1 MQPNILTMKAAK
13 LISIFIILLLV
24 SSCGTKEKKPLKPF
38 GNQAPEAVPANIP
51 LDKGFTEYIS
61 GYSSG
66 VIPANSSIEIRFTPE
81 FAAKANKS
89 ATGLFVFEPSI
100 KGKTEWKDETTLIFT
115 PARLLDPGKTYTG
128 GLNLG
133 KLSEVKER
141 LRIFPLRIQTLKKDF
156 RVTFGT
162 LECSNAEGNSYILHG
177 EIVASDFIEPA
188 EAENYITVKLGR
200 KKMELTWDHSVNL
213 IHKFTI
219 TGIDRAGKSQELT
232 LSWDGSSAG
241 VKQKGSY
248 TLNIPPSGEFSVLDV
263 ITSSGESQKID
274 IIFSDGIDAAQET
287 DGLIHF
293 TPSTES
299 TISIASNIISV
310 FPAKRLQ
317 GAVELN
323 VEASVKNI
331 RGAILSSAFTKQLD
345 FTSWIPQI
353 VPEGKGVILPSSKN
367 LIFPFRAV
375 NLKAVDL
382 KIIKIFDN
390 TIPYFLQENDINGSN
405 SVKRFGRPVYSG
417 RVDLVTGSAMNAG
430 TWNLYT
436 IDLADYIDIEPG
448 VLYKVELGMRR
459 SYSLYPCS
467 TTGGES
473 KYEEA
478 LQQAQEQSRE
488 FWDDPENYYED
499 SEEEIY
505 YRSGFDWN
513 DRNNPCTDAYY
524 SPDKRVSRNILAS
537 NLGLIAKKG
546 DDNILHVMVNDLLTA
561 LPLNE
566 VKIDVFD
573 LQMQLISSGTTNPDG
588 SVAIFCER
596 KPFLIIAR
604 KDKDRNYLKTNDGS
618 SLSLSSFDVAGNKPE
633 KGIKAF
639 IYGDRD
645 VWRPGDS
652 IFLSIF
658 IKDMKNDLPAGHPVQ
673 FELINPLEQRVDN
686 QVQKPDGRNLLVF
699 TSKTSQEAV
708 TGNYNAV
715 FRIGGATFTKRVR
728 IETVKPNRLKINL
741 NFPGEILGGSNP
753 VTKGTLNVKWL
764 NGTVAKNLNSSVE
777 YILRPA
783 KTEFE
788 KYGQYVFDDPI
799 SEFRSETVNIFKEA
813 VDANGNASV
822 IFDPGKE
829 INAPGMLNAVFTA
842 KAAEP
847 GGDESITQKS
857 FKYAPYPV
865 FVGIN
870 LPGLKGK
877 SRMLFTDADN
887 EVRLVTVD
895 ENGKPV
901 RSEVEITIYKIN
913 YRWWWESDEE
923 NLASF
928 ISNNNYKP
936 VLKKTITTSG
946 GEGSFSFNIDKK
958 QWGRYL
964 IRATTPA
971 GHSTGKILLIDWPWE
986 YGMKGNTEGATLLVI
1001 NTDKDKYNPGD
1012 EIKLSFPAP
1021 ENARAIVT
1029 LENSTGI
1036 MDEIRVNAE
1045 KGNTVVTFKARP
1057 EMAPNIYAYVT
1068 VIQPHAQTVNDMPVR
1083 LYGVV
1088 PVMVEDPG
1096 TRLTPKI
1103 EMADEIRSQKPF
1115 VIKVSETNSKA
1126 MTYTVAVV
1134 DEGLLD
1140 ITGFKTPDPWTYF
1153 YAREALGVQTWDL
1166 YDFVLGA
1173 FGGTLERIFAIG
1185 GDEAVADKSAN
1196 KAQRF
1201 VPVVKFLGPFNLEAG
1216 KTNTHS
1222 LTLPQYTGSVR
1233 TMIVAG
1239 SDRAFGMAEKSV
1251 FVKDPLMLLV
1261 TAPRVISP
1269 GEKVALPISLFIQ
1282 KDGIKEISIKAE
1294 GNDLVSF
1301 GEKTKNILVSGTG
1314 EKDSEFLFTAG
1325 EKTGVAKISVTAT
1338 GGGESA
1344 TYNMQIEVRSPNP
1357 PEIRA
1362 ELKMIR
1368 QGEKFETN
1376 FKPFGIEGSNSAVLE
1391 VSSLPAINLEKRME
1405 YLLDYPHGC
1414 SEQITSAAFPQ
1425 LWLKDLSGNDPSVI
1439 KSASENITEAI
1450 NKLVSRQM
1458 ISGGIALWPGSS
1470 QPDNW
1475 VTSYAGHFI
1484 TEAERKGFSLPPGFK
1499 QKWMNYQKRTA
1510 QDWRFD
1516 TRYKQSANDQAYRL
1530 FTLALAGQ
1538 PEKGAMNRLRE
1549 SSAIPQLS
1557 RWLLAA
1563 AYATTGRPEVAA
1575 GLLDVRNIVTE
1586 QEYYSYY
1593 YGSEMRDKAIILYTL
1608 TLLKNDEQAVSLLKV
1623 ICDNFNNDSWYST
1636 QAIAWGLFSYMKW
1649 IESTPGNNNSPS
1661 KIQIIMN
1668 GKKSE
1673 QTIGSKQVWSKAINE
1688 ANGNNSLIVE
1698 NNSDKPLYI
1707 TLTRKGVPLISDI
1720 TREDKGLFMKID
1732 YMDMDLKPVDQ
1743 KNLRQ
1748 GSDFMMVVKV
1758 TNNTFGLVEN
1768 IALTEMVPS
1777 GWEIRNTRLFEADY
1791 GIKESTSDYRDFRD
1805 DRVNTYF
1812 SLTQGQT
1819 KTFVLI
1825 ANAAYK
1831 GEFYQ
1836 PSVFCEAMYVPNCYS
1851 RYPGGPVKV
1860 TGQKIE

>member
-1 MQPNILTMKAAK
+1 MLKHLLKTTREQ
-13 LISIFIILLLV
+13 ISHHR
-24 SSCGTKEKKPLKPF
+24 S
-38 GNQAPEAVPANIP
+38 
-51 LDKGFTEYIS
+51 
-61 GYSSG
+61 
-66 VIPANSSIEIRFTPE
+66 
-81 FAAKANKS
+81 
-89 ATGLFVFEPSI
+89 
-100 KGKTEWKDETTLIFT
+100 
-115 PARLLDPGKTYTG
+115 
-128 GLNLG
+128 LN
-133 KLSEVKER
+133 
-141 LRIFPLRIQTLKKDF
+141 
-156 RVTFGT
+156 
-162 LECSNAEGNSYILHG
+162 N
-177 EIVASDFIEPA
+177 
-188 EAENYITVKLGR
+188 
-200 KKMELTWDHSVNL
+200 W
-213 IHKFTI
+213 
-219 TGIDRAGKSQELT
+219 
-232 LSWDGSSAG
+232 
-241 VKQKGSY
+241 
-248 TLNIPPSGEFSVLDV
+248 
-263 ITSSGESQKID
+263 TS
-274 IIFSDGIDAAQET
+274 
-287 DGLIHF
+287 H
-293 TPSTES
+293 
-299 TISIASNIISV
+299 
-310 FPAKRLQ
+310 
-317 GAVELN
+317 
-323 VEASVKNI
+323 
-331 RGAILSSAFTKQLD
+331 
-345 FTSWIPQI
+345 SWIPQI

-390 TIPYFLQENDINGSN
+390 NLPYFLQENDINGNN
-405 SVKRFGRPVYSG
+405 SVKRFGRPVYTG
-417 RVDLVTGSAMNAG
+417 RVDLVTGSAINAG

-467 TTGGES
+467 ATGGES

-488 FWDDPENYYED
+488 FWDDPDNYYED
-499 SEEEIY
+499 SEEELY
-505 YRSGFDWN
+505 YRFGFDWN

-524 SPDKRVSRNILAS
+524 SPDKRVSRNVLAS

-561 LPLNE
+561 MPLNE
-566 VKIDVFD
+566 VSIDVFD
-573 LQMQLISSGTTNPDG
+573 LQMQLISSGKTNPDG

-596 KPFLIIAR
+596 KPFLIIAK

-658 IKDMKNDLPAGHPVQ
+658 IKDLKNDLPAGHPVQ

-699 TSKTSQEAV
+699 TSKTSPDAV

-764 NGTVAKNLNSSVE
+764 NGAVAKNLNSSVE
-777 YILRPA
+777 YILKPT

-788 KYGQYVFDDPI
+788 KYGQYIFDDPI
-799 SEFRSETVNIFKEA
+799 SEFHSETVNIFKDA
-813 VDANGNASV
+813 IDANGNAAV
-822 IFDPGKE
+822 VFDPGKE

-842 KAAEP
+842 RASEP

-857 FKYAPYPV
+857 FRYAPYPV

-887 EVRLVTVD
+887 EVKLVTVD

-958 QWGRYL
+958 EWGRYL

-1001 NTDKDKYNPGD
+1001 NTDKDKYNTGD

-1036 MDEIRVNAE
+1036 MDEIRVNAV

-1088 PVMVEDPG
+1088 PVMVEDAG
-1096 TRLTPKI
+1096 TRLTPII

-1115 VIKVSETNSKA
+1115 VIKVSETNRKP

-1140 ITGFKTPDPWTYF
+1140 ITGFKTPDPWKYF

-1216 KTNTHS
+1216 KTNTHT

-1233 TMIVAG
+1233 TMVVAG
-1239 SDRAFGMAEKSV
+1239 SDRAFGTAEKSV

-1282 KDGIKEISIKAE
+1282 KDGIKDISIKAE
-1294 GNDLVSF
+1294 GNELVSF
-1301 GEKTKNILVSGTG
+1301 EEKTKNISVSGTG
-1314 EKDSEFLFTAG
+1314 EKDSEFSFTAG
-1325 EKTGVAKISVTAT
+1325 EKTGVAKISVTAA

-1344 TYNMQIEVRSPNP
+1344 TYTMQIEVRSPNP
-1357 PEIRA
+1357 PEIRT
-1362 ELKMIR
+1362 ESKMIR
-1368 QGEKFETN
+1368 KGEKFETN
-1376 FKPFGIEGSNSAVLE
+1376 FKPFGIEGSNSAILE
-1391 VSSLPAINLEKRME
+1391 VSSLPSINLEKRME

-1425 LWLKDLSGNDPSVI
+1425 LWLKDLSGNDASVT
-1439 KSASENITEAI
+1439 KSASDNITEAI

-1458 ISGGIALWPGSS
+1458 INGGIALWPGSS

-1475 VTSYAGHFI
+1475 VTSYAGHFM
-1484 TEAERKGFSLPPGFK
+1484 TEAERKGYSLPPGFK
-1499 QKWMNYQKRTA
+1499 QKWISYQKRTA

-1516 TRYKQSANDQAYRL
+1516 TRFKQSANDQAYRL
-1530 FTLALAGQ
+1530 FTLALSGQ

-1549 SSAIPQLS
+1549 SPGIPQLS

-1575 GLLDVRNIVTE
+1575 GLLDVRNTVTE
-1586 QEYYSYY
+1586 QEYYNYY

-1608 TLLKNDEQAVSLLKV
+1608 TLLKNEDQAVSLLKV

-1649 IESTPGNNNSPS
+1649 IESIPGNNNSPS
-1661 KIQIIMN
+1661 KIHITMN

-1673 QTIGSKQVWSKAINE
+1673 QTIVSKQVWSKDISENNA
-1688 ANGNNSLIVE
+1688 NNSLIVE
-1698 NNSDKPLYI
+1698 NNSDKPLYA
-1707 TLTRKGVPLISDI
+1707 TLTRKGVPLLSDI
-1720 TREDKGLFMKID
+1720 TREDKGLTMKID

-1758 TNNTFGLVEN
+1758 TNNTFAMVEN
-1768 IALTEMVPS
+1768 IALTQMVPS

-1791 GIKESTSDYRDFRD
+1791 GIKESASDYRDFRD

-1825 ANAAYK
+1825 LNAAYK

-1836 PSVFCEAMYVPNCYS
+1836 PSVFCEAMYIANCYS